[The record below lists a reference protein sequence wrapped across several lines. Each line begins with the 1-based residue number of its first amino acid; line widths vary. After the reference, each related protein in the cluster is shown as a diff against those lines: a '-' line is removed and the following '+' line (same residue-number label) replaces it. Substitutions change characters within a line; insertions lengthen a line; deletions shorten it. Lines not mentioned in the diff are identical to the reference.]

1 MNRYIK
7 FVFILA
13 VFSIAFL
20 GMAGDLHA
28 AKLSDYGLKEGDLVS
43 ALFSDDPD
51 VYIINEQGYKRL
63 FLNAEIFN
71 FYGHLGGF
79 FNVKLVSPE
88 VRDTFPTSGLFRN
101 CEDNDPRVFGVNIE
115 GEDIGKLRWLDASA
129 TSTLSEDPAFFNKV
143 FCINRK
149 EFNWYPKG
157 LHLKALKDLP
167 KYERKLAK
175 KIEKIVNKIKEHK
188 DDDDYFKKEIKS
200 VGKIVICHKGKET
213 ITIGLPALQAHIKH
227 GDEIGKCGA
236 PTPTPGDTT
245 APVISGASATNTT
258 YNSTHIVWIT
268 NENAND
274 KVWYSTST
282 PVVATSSTPSV
293 SSATLITSHDM
304 TLTGLSASTTYYY
317 LIQSS
322 DASGNIGTSTEQSFT
337 TLSVPPDTTAPVISG
352 VSATSTATTTASVTW
367 TTNENSDSKVW
378 YAATTP
384 ISATGSTP
392 TVSSPILVKS
402 HDLTIA
408 GLSASTTYYYL
419 VQSNDASGNIGT
431 STEQSFT
438 TLPVPADIT
447 APVISGVSATST
459 ATTTASVTW
468 TTDEPA
474 DSTVWYAT
482 STPVSTAT
490 ASSTSSAALVTGHSI
505 DLSELS
511 ASTLYYYFVGSKDSA
526 LNTATSTESSFT
538 TLAP

>member
-79 FNVKLVSPE
+79 FNVKLVSEE
-88 VRDTFPTSGLFRN
+88 VLDAFPTSGLFRN
-101 CEDNDPRVFGVNIE
+101 CEDNDPRVYGVEIE
-115 GEDIGKLRWLDASA
+115 SEDIGKLRWLNASA
-129 TSTLSEDPAFFNKV
+129 TSTLSEDPNFFKKV
-143 FCINRK
+143 FCVNKK

-157 LHLKALKDLP
+157 LHLKFLKDLP

-175 KIEKIVNKIKEHK
+175 KIEKAVRKEMKDHK
-188 DDDDYFKKEIKS
+188 DDSKYFEKNIKG
-200 VGKIVICHKGKET
+200 VGKIVICHKGLET
-213 ITIGLPALQAHIKH
+213 ITIGLPAMQAHIKH

-245 APVISGASATNTT
+245 APVISGASATSTT

-268 NENAND
+268 NENANG
-274 KVWYSTST
+274 KVRYSTST
-282 PVVATSSTPSV
+282 PVVATSSIPSV
-293 SSATLITSHDM
+293 SSTALITSHDM

-317 LIQSS
+317 LVQSS
-322 DASGNIGTSTEQSFT
+322 DASGNVGTSTEQSFT
-337 TLSVPPDTTAPVISG
+337 TLSAPDTTAPVISG
-352 VSATSTATTTASVTW
+352 ISATSTASTTTSIVW
-367 TTNENSDSKVW
+367 TTN
-378 YAATTP
+378 
-384 ISATGSTP
+384 
-392 TVSSPILVKS
+392 
-402 HDLTIA
+402 
-408 GLSASTTYYYL
+408 
-419 VQSNDASGNIGT
+419 
-431 STEQSFT
+431 
-438 TLPVPADIT
+438 
-447 APVISGVSATST
+447 
-459 ATTTASVTW
+459 
-468 TTDEPA
+468 EPA
-474 DSTVWYAT
+474 DSTVWYAI

-490 ASSTSSAALVTGHSI
+490 ASSTSSASLTTSHNIS
-505 DLSELS
+505 LSGLN

-526 LNTATSTESSFT
+526 LNAATSTEYSFT

>member
-1 MNRYIK
+1 MNKYAK
-7 FVFILA
+7 FVFVLA
-13 VFSIAFL
+13 VFSAVFL
-20 GMAGDLHA
+20 GTAGGSHA
-28 AKLSDYGLKEGDLVS
+28 AKPSDYGLKEGDLVS
-43 ALFSDDPD
+43 AIFSDDPD

-175 KIEKIVNKIKEHK
+175 KIEKAVSKIKEHK

-337 TLSVPPDTTAPVISG
+337 TLVAPDTTVPVTSG
-352 VSATSTATTTASVTW
+352 ISATSTASTTTSIV
-367 TTNENSDSKVW
+367 
-378 YAATTP
+378 
-384 ISATGSTP
+384 
-392 TVSSPILVKS
+392 
-402 HDLTIA
+402 
-408 GLSASTTYYYL
+408 
-419 VQSNDASGNIGT
+419 
-431 STEQSFT
+431 
-438 TLPVPADIT
+438 
-447 APVISGVSATST
+447 
-459 ATTTASVTW
+459 W
-468 TTDEPA
+468 TTDELA
-474 DSTVWYAT
+474 DSAVWYAT
-482 STPVSTAT
+482 STPVSAAT
-490 ASSTSSAALVTGHSI
+490 ASSTSSASSTMSHNIS
-505 DLSELS
+505 LSGLN

>member
-1 MNRYIK
+1 MSKYAK
-7 FVFILA
+7 FVLGLA
-13 VFSIAFL
+13 VFSVMFL
-20 GMAGDLHA
+20 GIAGGSHA
-28 AKLSDYGLKEGDLVS
+28 AKPFDYGLKEGDLIS
-43 ALFSDDPD
+43 AMFSDDPD
-51 VYIINEQGYKRL
+51 VYIINENGYKRL

-101 CEDNDPRVFGVNIE
+101 CEDNDSRVFGVNIE

-167 KYERKLAK
+167 KYERKLIK
-175 KIEKIVNKIKEHK
+175 KIEKAAREKIKEHK
-188 DDDDYFKKEIKS
+188 DDDDDDGYFEKHIKN
-200 VGKIVICHKGKET
+200 VGKIIICHKNKKT
-213 ITIGLPALQAHIKH
+213 IIIAPSALKAHIKH
-227 GDEIGKCGA
+227 GDEIGKCGEQ
-236 PTPTPGDTT
+236 TPVLGDTT
-245 APVISGASATNTT
+245 APVISGASATSTT

-268 NENAND
+268 NENAD
-274 KVWYSTST
+274 GKVWYSAST

-293 SSATLITSHDM
+293 SSAALITSHDM

-352 VSATSTATTTASVTW
+352 VSATSTASTTASVTW
-367 TTNENSDSKVW
+367 TTN
-378 YAATTP
+378 
-384 ISATGSTP
+384 
-392 TVSSPILVKS
+392 
-402 HDLTIA
+402 
-408 GLSASTTYYYL
+408 
-419 VQSNDASGNIGT
+419 
-431 STEQSFT
+431 
-438 TLPVPADIT
+438 
-447 APVISGVSATST
+447 
-459 ATTTASVTW
+459 
-468 TTDEPA
+468 EPA

-482 STPVSTAT
+482 STQVSITT
-490 ASSTSSAALVTGHSI
+490 ASSTSSASLTTSHNIS
-505 DLSELS
+505 LSGLN

-526 LNTATSTESSFT
+526 FNTATSSESSFT
-538 TLAP
+538 TLAL

>member
-1 MNRYIK
+1 MNKYAK
-7 FVFILA
+7 FVFVLA
-13 VFSIAFL
+13 VFSAVFL
-20 GMAGDLHA
+20 GTAGGSHA
-28 AKLSDYGLKEGDLVS
+28 AKPSDYGLKEGDLVS
-43 ALFSDDPD
+43 AIFSDDPD

-79 FNVKLVSPE
+79 FNVKLISEE
-88 VRDTFPTSGLFRN
+88 VLNAFPTSGLFRN
-101 CEDNDPRVFGVNIE
+101 CEDNDPRVYGVEIE
-115 GEDIGKLRWLDASA
+115 GEDIGKLRWLNASA
-129 TSTLSEDPAFFNKV
+129 TGTLSEDPNFFKKV
-143 FCINRK
+143 FCVNKK

-157 LHLKALKDLP
+157 LHLKNLKDLP

-175 KIEKIVNKIKEHK
+175 KLEKAAKKEMKEHK
-188 DDDDYFKKEIKS
+188 DDIKYFEKNIKG
-200 VGKIVICHKGKET
+200 VGKIVICHKGSKT
-213 ITIGLPALQAHIKH
+213 VTIGWPALQAHIKH
-227 GDEIGKCGA
+227 GDEIGKCGEQ
-236 PTPTPGDTT
+236 TPVPGDKT
-245 APVISGASATNTT
+245 APVISNATTTNTT
-258 YNSTHIVWIT
+258 YNSTH
-268 NENAND
+268 
-274 KVWYSTST
+274 
-282 PVVATSSTPSV
+282 
-293 SSATLITSHDM
+293 
-304 TLTGLSASTTYYY
+304 
-317 LIQSS
+317 
-322 DASGNIGTSTEQSFT
+322 
-337 TLSVPPDTTAPVISG
+337 
-352 VSATSTATTTASVTW
+352 VTW

-468 TTDEPA
+468 TTNEPA

>member
-13 VFSIAFL
+13 VFSVAFL
-20 GMAGDLHA
+20 GMAGDSHA
-28 AKLSDYGLKEGDLVS
+28 AKPFDYGLKEGDLIS
-43 ALFSDDPD
+43 AMFSDDPD

-129 TSTLSEDPAFFNKV
+129 TSTLSEDPAFFNKD

-245 APVISGASATNTT
+245 APVISGASATSTT

-268 NENAND
+268 NENANG
-274 KVWYSTST
+274 KVRYSTST

-337 TLSVPPDTTAPVISG
+337 TLVAPDTTAPVISG
-352 VSATSTATTTASVTW
+352 ISATSTASTTTSIV
-367 TTNENSDSKVW
+367 
-378 YAATTP
+378 
-384 ISATGSTP
+384 
-392 TVSSPILVKS
+392 
-402 HDLTIA
+402 
-408 GLSASTTYYYL
+408 
-419 VQSNDASGNIGT
+419 
-431 STEQSFT
+431 
-438 TLPVPADIT
+438 
-447 APVISGVSATST
+447 
-459 ATTTASVTW
+459 W
-468 TTDEPA
+468 TTDELA
-474 DSTVWYAT
+474 DSAVWYAT
-482 STPVSTAT
+482 STPVSAAT
-490 ASSTSSAALVTGHSI
+490 ASSTSSASSTMSHNIS
-505 DLSELS
+505 LSGLN

>member
-1 MNRYIK
+1 MSKYAK
-7 FVFILA
+7 FVLGLA
-13 VFSIAFL
+13 VFSVMFL
-20 GMAGDLHA
+20 GIAGGSHA
-28 AKLSDYGLKEGDLVS
+28 AKPFDYGLKEGDLIS
-43 ALFSDDPD
+43 AMFSDDPD

-175 KIEKIVNKIKEHK
+175 KIEKAVSKIKEHK

-245 APVISGASATNTT
+245 APVISGASATSTT

-293 SSATLITSHDM
+293 SFATLVTSHDM

-337 TLSVPPDTTAPVISG
+337 TLVAPDTTAPVISG
-352 VSATSTATTTASVTW
+352 ISATSTASTTTSIV
-367 TTNENSDSKVW
+367 
-378 YAATTP
+378 
-384 ISATGSTP
+384 
-392 TVSSPILVKS
+392 
-402 HDLTIA
+402 
-408 GLSASTTYYYL
+408 
-419 VQSNDASGNIGT
+419 
-431 STEQSFT
+431 
-438 TLPVPADIT
+438 
-447 APVISGVSATST
+447 
-459 ATTTASVTW
+459 W
-468 TTDEPA
+468 TTDELA
-474 DSTVWYAT
+474 DSAVWYAT
-482 STPVSTAT
+482 STPVSAAT
-490 ASSTSSAALVTGHSI
+490 ASSTSSASSTMSHNIS
-505 DLSELS
+505 LSGLN